1 MRTNA
6 ETSLCIGR
14 TPVNDAAEE
23 FRGAAR
29 AVGKQSD
36 PGGAGILS
44 AINDAGQRHVD
55 RAGTQ
60 VSYNARILQRRLNA
74 PREILLDL
82 LRRRIRKLPHHFPMS
97 GFHHPGERSVHSEII
112 EGLNEVDVVYLAP
125 VLLETVGQTVKIR
138 EKRAIDI
145 DDIEFR
151 RGTSRVQRFKT
162 IVSERA
168 QVDGHDSGLVTNQ
181 DGGRSVTHPG
191 F

>member
-1 MRTNA
+1 
-6 ETSLCIGR
+6 
-14 TPVNDAAEE
+14 
-23 FRGAAR
+23 
-29 AVGKQSD
+29 
-36 PGGAGILS
+36 
-44 AINDAGQRHVD
+44 
-55 RAGTQ
+55 
-60 VSYNARILQRRLNA
+60 
-74 PREILLDL
+74 
-82 LRRRIRKLPHHFPMS
+82 MS

-181 DGGRSVTHPG
+181 DGGRSVTHHG
-191 F
+191 FCVCDILI